1 MSFLFASSERPVRRW
16 RVAFIFGSALLLG
29 SGCGGR
35 ANASTPAKHPGSAK
49 ARLRLDV
56 NLPARTAET
65 CFNAWDD
72 NQNTLIDEGCDV
84 VQAPFQVL
92 IAWNNPEAD
101 VDLYVRDPQGEIAG
115 FGEPTTS
122 GLVHSGDCPSEDK
135 RCGGQNYENIYQE
148 ASDLAEG
155 TYTVY
160 VRLEKLPHDALE
172 LSVAL
177 GVRVPH
183 HSSAHKIEFSREGQE
198 QVLKVQVVGGAPA
211 PKKEAEDPGGN
222 AKK

>member
-1 MSFLFASSERPVRRW
+1 VKFLLSLSERPVQIG
-16 RVAFIFGSALLLG
+16 RVAVVFVGVLLLG
-29 SGCGGR
+29 GACAG
-35 ANASTPAKHPGSAK
+35 STDAIHPAKDQVTGGPLLH
-49 ARLRLDV
+49 LDV
-56 NLPARTAET
+56 DLPARTAET

-84 VQAPFQVL
+84 DQGPFQVA
-92 IAWNNPEAD
+92 IAWDNQQAD
-101 VDLYVRDPQGEIAG
+101 VDLYVRDPAGEVAG
-115 FGEPTTS
+115 AAEPTNA

-148 ASDLAEG
+148 EPDLKDG

-160 VRLEKLPHDALE
+160 VRLEKLPKDALN

-183 HSSAHKIEFSREGQE
+183 HSFAHKIEFTREGQE
-198 QVLKVQVVGGAPA
+198 QVLKVQVVGTPA
-211 PKKEAEDPGGN
+211 SKKESELPGES